1 MSQKLLH
8 TKANTPSSKSHIMM
22 EQITNDEQDD
32 SSAFGTNIPKNIT
45 DLLDPKV
52 LQKQVLQM
60 VVDASFNNLDIS
72 GYLNVLGKSIL
83 DNVDTK
89 LANSTILNTGFISV
103 DNELIIGETSTF
115 SVQNQIDV
123 INTQITTINS
133 NIINIDSSIIH
144 IKNNYVEKIIFND
157 LSSRFYILENSFQLL
172 DLSAIR
178 DFVFNDLSNRFYI
191 LESSFNTLDLSNFKH
206 EIFYDLSR
214 NFYDLS
220 SSHDTLKS
228 ITVKNTIFNDLSRNF
243 YNLDNSFTLL
253 DLSNFK
259 FNIFKDLSESFY
271 NLEISFNNL
280 IDNSFNQLYQ
290 DFYELSRNYYITEY
304 SFNQLNSYN
313 ESFRNKS
320 IILDNIYD
328 LSSNFYSLKTLFNDL
343 SGLTYKIDTSLHLLD
358 ISAVRDN
365 VFAELSS
372 NFYSL
377 QTSFN
382 DLSNHY
388 TQISVFNDL
397 SNNFYYLESSFISLE
412 ASAILDYTFTTLS
425 GNVNKLNTNF
435 NTLSGDVYDISDNV
449 NRNYN
454 DISFLYSYFE
464 LSDNRIVVNFPMDIS
479 KLYLLND
486 ELLIKQD
493 ISYTSLETTDSSKNH
508 ILTFNQIN
516 ELLVQRDFLLSSTF
530 NDSIASIGRN
540 QLIVNDA
547 SQTFFEVMTQ
557 QPNKFNKINDG
568 LTNTST
574 NTLTINWNFDNI
586 LVKQDNKILN
596 ARLAF
601 LEDSTNLKSKQLP
614 YINQI
619 KIEISGNI
627 DTNDSSNGHWI
638 DFSTIQITDI
648 LNYDISQNKY
658 FIINQ
663 AFNTDNNV
671 NKILS
676 KTEIFDIRVYGINHA
691 NNFPN
696 TNTRSLYF
704 NNLKFGGQGVP
715 SRPRL
720 LSEISFNNTTEYEHK
735 YTLTL
740 DVSDVDICSNYAN
753 THLTGY
759 YVTTNIVDDLRDD
772 YLNYNKVGTN
782 SINSYVIPIIDDV
795 FQTSDIFADISFN
808 INLLSKTKT
817 NSITY
822 YGSKFKYDIIV
833 RNSLGN
839 DTWSKP
845 LPVTTK
851 NFSRIPRSNGISSN
865 FVLSSKLQSSNNN
878 KQILSKTY
886 SKNINYINYNIES
899 FKYLTISGSNHSF
912 QITYDLAN
920 NLDTE
925 NNYGYGKELNNKKNV
940 VSLSVFYNDI
950 CYQELL
956 FDASWAK
963 TQPTENKHNNIIE
976 KPFILFTGNIIRD
989 FAGSTNTVP
998 NNFKK
1003 GFRLVAENL
1012 VFNTIDISHLNALNI
1027 EPSNSIYSIQYNYT
1041 RDPAVNNSY
1050 NNSYDLSFVL
1060 DDLSL
1065 VPSMLYENN
1074 IHINDLIYCMGIP
1087 SVKSFN
1093 IDMSRTYI
1101 DINSNTMLL
1110 EKNGLNN
1117 NSIISKINKPSSLN
1131 YNNYINEINVLL
1143 EQSLIDETGLYQFND
1158 ISNIL
1163 ENSGY
1168 FNNLTYQQ
1176 SILTTDFSLN
1186 WNEKVE
1192 NFYTKL
1198 SNIDI
1203 SYDISLNTNHYCD
1216 KNSFDSN
1223 LSTCN
1228 LNLNNMDIY
1237 EVTDISALFKTP
1249 ISDLCYNTLFEKY
1262 DDHSKKVKEH
1272 TLLYINNKFQNVNTQ
1287 PYPNISDFSYN
1298 NLTNNISENLY
1309 DSSNQQYDFNGDL
1322 SDNGFK
1328 WIAIKLVT
1336 HYISEISYG
1345 YILKDG
1351 HFFNRKKDGEKFY
1364 IDISEILT
1372 YLNLN
1377 DEDFYIDSNAGE
1389 ESIRNIHT
1397 NTFIPRYKNKLLF
1410 LTGINNHNLFLDI
1423 NIENGSDNLW
1433 YALTQPFSGN
1443 SLFNDS
1449 FKPNIYNILTGYDL
1463 GIQDNNVKDI
1473 QDIYQFT
1480 GGYHSVNINQNNPLA
1495 GSYSHNLLFSDST
1508 NFSNINKDL
1517 YLVIGLKN

>member
-1 MSQKLLH
+1 MSKKLSD
-8 TKANTPSSKSHIMM
+8 TKADKASDKSILIMK
-22 EQITNDEQDD
+22 QVANDEQDD
-32 SSAFGTNIPKNIT
+32 SFAIGTNIPKNIT

-60 VVDASFNNLDIS
+60 IVDASFNNVDIS

-83 DNVDTK
+83 NNVDIQ

-115 SVQNQIDV
+115 SVQSQINV
-123 INTQITTINS
+123 INTQIDSITR
-133 NIINIDSSIIH
+133 NIVNTDSSIVH

-157 LSSRFYILENSFQLL
+157 LSSHFYILENSFQLL

-191 LESSFNTLDLSNFKH
+191 LESSFNALDLSNFKH
-206 EIFYDLSR
+206 EIFYELSR

-220 SSHDTLKS
+220 SSHNNLQS
-228 ITVKNTIFNDLSRNF
+228 ITVRNTIFNDLSINF

-259 FNIFKDLSESFY
+259 HTIFNDLSRSFY

-328 LSSNFYSLKTLFNDL
+328 LSYNFYSLQTLFNDL

-365 VFAELSS
+365 VFAELSD
-372 NFYSL
+372 NFYTL

-388 TQISVFNDL
+388 TQISVFDDL
-397 SNNFYYLESSFISLE
+397 SGKFYYLESSFISLE

-425 GNVNKLNTNF
+425 GNVTRLNTNF
-435 NTLSGDVYDISDNV
+435 NTLSGDVYEISSNV
-449 NRNYN
+449 SKNYN

-568 LTNTST
+568 LTNTSID
-574 NTLTINWNFDNI
+574 TLTINWDFSSI

-614 YINQI
+614 YINEI

-627 DTNDSSNGHWI
+627 DTNDSSNGLWI

-648 LNYDISQNKY
+648 SNYDISQNKS
-658 FIINQ
+658 FVINQ
-663 AFNTDNNV
+663 PSNTENNV
-671 NKILS
+671 NSILS
-676 KTEIFDIRVYGINHA
+676 KTEFFDIRVYGINNA

-720 LSEISFNNTTEYEHK
+720 LSEISFNNSNLINEQK

-782 SINSYVIPIIDDV
+782 SINSYNIPIIDDV
-795 FQTSDIFADISFN
+795 FQTLDIFADISFD
-808 INLLSKTKT
+808 ISLSSKTKT

-822 YGSKFKYDIIV
+822 YGSKFKYDIKV
-833 RNSLGN
+833 RNSLG
-839 DTWSKP
+839 DTTWSEV
-845 LPVTTK
+845 LPVTTT
-851 NFSRIPRSNGISSN
+851 NFSRIPRSNGITSTFN
-865 FVLSSKLQSSNNN
+865 INNKLQSSKNN
-878 KQILSKTY
+878 KLILSKTY

-899 FKYLTISGSNHSF
+899 FKHLLISSSNHNF

-920 NLDTE
+920 NLDTT
-925 NNYGYGKELNNKKNV
+925 NNYGYGKELNNKENV

-963 TQPTENKHNNIIE
+963 TQPTENKHNDIIE
-976 KPFILFTGNIIRD
+976 KPFISFTGDIIRD
-989 FAGSTNTVP
+989 FAGSTNTVA

-1003 GFRLVAENL
+1003 GFRLVAEKLN
-1012 VFNTIDISHLNALNI
+1012 FNTIDISHLNALNI
-1027 EPSNSIYSIQYNYT
+1027 EPSNNIYSIQYNYT
-1041 RDPAVNNSY
+1041 RDPDVNASY

-1117 NSIISKINKPSSLN
+1117 NSIISKINQTNSLTSIN
-1131 YNNYINEINVLL
+1131 KNNTINVLL
-1143 EQSLIDETGLYQFND
+1143 DQNLIDETGLYQFDN

-1163 ENSGY
+1163 SSSQY
-1168 FNNLTYQQ
+1168 FNNLTYIQ
-1176 SILTTDFSLN
+1176 SILTTDYSLN
-1186 WNEKVE
+1186 WNEKVD
-1192 NFYTKL
+1192 NFYTNL

-1216 KNSFDSN
+1216 KNSFHSD

-1228 LNLNNMDIY
+1228 LDLNNMHIY

-1298 NLTNNISENLY
+1298 NLTNDISKNLY

-1328 WIAIKLVT
+1328 WIAIKLEKY
-1336 HYISEISYG
+1336 YISDNNYG
-1345 YILKDG
+1345 
-1351 HFFNRKKDGEKFY
+1351 FSFNEENFQINSNSNGY
-1364 IDISEILT
+1364 YYLDISNMIHTINIFISNNFYNYPFSPQETLYYDKILFFLT
-1372 YLNLN
+1372 INNINIYLDNNIDTLATSWYTLDKSFKNIYTDIEDPTLN
-1377 DEDFYIDSNAGE
+1377 DIISNNINVSNYIETKTYDRWIGGYVSDTDNPSNPNYSLLRMFPPSSISAVGNYFYLI
-1389 ESIRNIHT
+1389 
-1397 NTFIPRYKNKLLF
+1397 
-1410 LTGINNHNLFLDI
+1410 
-1423 NIENGSDNLW
+1423 
-1433 YALTQPFSGN
+1433 
-1443 SLFNDS
+1443 
-1449 FKPNIYNILTGYDL
+1449 L
-1463 GIQDNNVKDI
+1463 GI
-1473 QDIYQFT
+1473 
-1480 GGYHSVNINQNNPLA
+1480 
-1495 GSYSHNLLFSDST
+1495 
-1508 NFSNINKDL
+1508 
-1517 YLVIGLKN
+1517 KN

>member
-1 MSQKLLH
+1 MSNKLSD
-8 TKANTPSSKSHIMM
+8 TKAETPSSKSLIMM
-22 EQITNDEQDD
+22 EQIANDEQDD
-32 SSAFGTNIPKNIT
+32 SFAIGTNIPKNIT

-60 VVDASFNNLDIS
+60 VVDASFYNVDVS
-72 GYLNVLGKSIL
+72 GYLNVLGQSIL
-83 DNVDTK
+83 NNAEIIQT
-89 LANSTILNTGFISV
+89 NSTILNSGFISV
-103 DNELIIGETSTF
+103 DNELIIGETSVV

-123 INTQITTINS
+123 INTQITNINT
-133 NIINIDSSIIH
+133 NIGNIDSSIIH

-191 LESSFNTLDLSNFKH
+191 LESSFNVLDLSNFKH

-280 IDNSFNQLYQ
+280 IDNSFNRLYQ

-320 IILDNIYD
+320 IILDNIYE
-328 LSSNFYSLKTLFNDL
+328 LSSNFYSLHTLFNEL
-343 SGLTYKIDTSLHLLD
+343 SGLTYKIDTSLHLLN

-397 SNNFYYLESSFISLE
+397 SRNFYYLESSFISLE

-425 GNVNKLNTNF
+425 GNVNRLNDDF
-435 NTLSGDVYDISDNV
+435 NTLSGDVYDISSNV
-449 NRNYN
+449 SMNYN

-557 QPNKFNKINDG
+557 QPNKFNKINGG

-574 NTLTINWNFDNI
+574 DTLTINWNFDNI
-586 LVKQDNKILN
+586 LVKQDNNKILN

-614 YINQI
+614 YINEI

-627 DTNDSSNGHWI
+627 DNTNAPDNGSWI

-648 LNYDISQNKY
+648 SNYDISQNKS
-658 FIINQ
+658 FVIDQFVISQGSNPD
-663 AFNTDNNV
+663 TSV

-676 KTEIFDIRVYGINHA
+676 KTERFDIRVYGINHA

-696 TNTRSLYF
+696 INSRSLYF

-715 SRPRL
+715 SQPRL
-720 LSEISFNNTTEYEHK
+720 LSEISFNNTTEYEDK

-753 THLTGY
+753 TYLSGY
-759 YVTTNIVDDLRDD
+759 RVATIIKNDLRDD
-772 YLNYNKVGTN
+772 YFNYVSGQGGTN
-782 SINSYVIPIIDDV
+782 SINSYVIPIIDNG
-795 FQTSDIFADISFN
+795 FQTEDIFADISFN
-808 INLLSKTKT
+808 INLLSKTETTPT
-817 NSITY
+817 NTNTIIY
-822 YGSKFKYDIIV
+822 YGSKFQYNIIV

-839 DTWSKP
+839 NTWSKI

-865 FVLSSKLQSSNNN
+865 FVLSSKLQSSNN

-899 FKYLTISGSNHSF
+899 FKYLTISGSYHNF

-920 NLDTE
+920 NLDTK
-925 NNYGYGKELNNKKNV
+925 NNYGYGKVLDNKKNV

-989 FAGSTNTVP
+989 FAGSTNTVA

-1117 NSIISKINKPSSLN
+1117 NSIISKINQTNSLTSIN
-1131 YNNYINEINVLL
+1131 KNNTINVLL
-1143 EQSLIDETGLYQFND
+1143 QQNLIDETGLYQFND

-1163 ENSGY
+1163 ENLGY

-1249 ISDLCYNTLFEKY
+1249 IADLCYNTLFEKY
-1262 DDHSKKVKEH
+1262 DDHTKKVKEH

-1309 DSSNQQYDFNGDL
+1309 DSSNKQYDFNGDL

-1328 WIAIKLVT
+1328 WIAIKLESFINRDSQT
-1336 HYISEISYG
+1336 SLINQYG
-1345 YILKDG
+1345 FKYNSNTYSILQDG
-1351 HFFNRKKDGEKFY
+1351 QDYY
-1364 IDISEILT
+1364 IDISNI
-1372 YLNLN
+1372 LN
-1377 DEDFYIDSNAGE
+1377 DNNITNNFYNA
-1389 ESIRNIHT
+1389 NLKDYVDT
-1397 NTFIPRYKNKLLF
+1397 LLF
-1410 LTGINNHNLFLDI
+1410 FTKIKDETNVLSYNNVCLNNRLKATTGTQGTWFTNARNKYQPIGHEPRVLDI
-1423 NIENGSDNLW
+1423 LNYSFHDSDKTPYQKYMNG
-1433 YALTQPFSGN
+1433 ALTILEKYKIMMPSDQDFVN
-1443 SLFNDS
+1443 Y
-1449 FKPNIYNILTGYDL
+1449 IYNDMFILI
-1463 GIQDNNVKDI
+1463 GI
-1473 QDIYQFT
+1473 
-1480 GGYHSVNINQNNPLA
+1480 
-1495 GSYSHNLLFSDST
+1495 
-1508 NFSNINKDL
+1508 
-1517 YLVIGLKN
+1517 KN

>member
-1 MSQKLLH
+1 MSNKLSD
-8 TKANTPSSKSHIMM
+8 TKAETPSSKSLIMM
-22 EQITNDEQDD
+22 EQIANDEQDD
-32 SSAFGTNIPKNIT
+32 SFAIGTNIPKNIT

-60 VVDASFNNLDIS
+60 VVDASFNNVDVS
-72 GYLNVLGKSIL
+72 GYLNVIGKSIL
-83 DNVDTK
+83 DKVDTK
-89 LANSTILNTGFISV
+89 LADATILNTGFISV

-123 INTQITTINS
+123 INTQITTINT
-133 NIINIDSSIIH
+133 NIGNIDSSIIH

-178 DFVFNDLSNRFYI
+178 DFIFNDLSNRFYI
-191 LESSFNTLDLSNFKH
+191 LESSFNVLDLSNFKH
-206 EIFYDLSR
+206 EIFYELSK

-220 SSHDTLKS
+220 SSHDTLNS

-243 YNLDNSFTLL
+243 YKLDNSFTLL

-280 IDNSFNQLYQ
+280 IDNSFNKLYQ

-328 LSSNFYSLKTLFNDL
+328 LSSNFYSLHTLFNEL

-397 SNNFYYLESSFISLE
+397 SRNFYYLESSFISLE

-425 GNVNKLNTNF
+425 GNVNKLNVDF
-435 NTLSGDVYDISDNV
+435 NTLSGDVYDISSNV
-449 NRNYN
+449 SMNYN

-574 NTLTINWNFDNI
+574 DTLTINWNFDSI

-614 YINQI
+614 YINEI

-648 LNYDISQNKY
+648 SNYDISQNKY

-663 AFNTDNNV
+663 ASNTNNNV

-676 KTEIFDIRVYGINHA
+676 KTQIFDIRVYGINHA

-696 TNTRSLYF
+696 INSRSLYF

-720 LSEISFNNTTEYEHK
+720 LSEISFNNINEQN

-759 YVTTNIVDDLRDD
+759 YVTTNIVDDLRDN

-782 SINSYVIPIIDDV
+782 SINSYIIPIIDDV
-795 FQTSDIFADISFN
+795 FQTTDIFADISFD
-808 INLLSKTKT
+808 ISLSSKTKT

-822 YGSKFKYDIIV
+822 YGSKFKYDIKV
-833 RNSLGN
+833 RNNLGN
-839 DTWSKP
+839 DTWSEI

-851 NFSRIPRSNGISSN
+851 NFSRIPRSNGISSTFN
-865 FVLSSKLQSSNNN
+865 INSKLQSSNNN
-878 KQILSKTY
+878 KLILSKTY

-899 FKYLTISGSNHSF
+899 FKHLLISFSNHNF

-920 NLDTE
+920 NLDTA

-963 TQPTENKHNNIIE
+963 TQPTENKHNDIIE
-976 KPFILFTGNIIRD
+976 KPFIIFTGDIIRD
-989 FAGSTNTVP
+989 FAGSTNTVA

-1012 VFNTIDISHLNALNI
+1012 KFNTIDISHLNALNI

-1117 NSIISKINKPSSLN
+1117 NSIISKINQTNSLTSIN
-1131 YNNYINEINVLL
+1131 KNNTINVLL
-1143 EQSLIDETGLYQFND
+1143 QQNLIDETGLYQFND

-1163 ENSGY
+1163 ENLGY

-1176 SILTTDFSLN
+1176 SILTTDYSLN

-1198 SNIDI
+1198 STSPNIDI

-1228 LNLNNMDIY
+1228 LDLSNMDIY

-1262 DDHSKKVKEH
+1262 DDHTKKVKEH

-1298 NLTNNISENLY
+1298 NLTNDISENLY

-1328 WIAIKLVT
+1328 WIAIKLESFINRDSQT
-1336 HYISEISYG
+1336 NFINQYG
-1345 YILKDG
+1345 FKYNSNTYSILQDG
-1351 HFFNRKKDGEKFY
+1351 QDYY
-1364 IDISEILT
+1364 IDISNI
-1372 YLNLN
+1372 LN
-1377 DEDFYIDSNAGE
+1377 DNNITNNFYNA
-1389 ESIRNIHT
+1389 NLKDYVDT
-1397 NTFIPRYKNKLLF
+1397 LLF
-1410 LTGINNHNLFLDI
+1410 FTKIKDETNVLSYNNVCLNNRLKATTGTQGTWFTNARNKYQPIGHEPRVLDI
-1423 NIENGSDNLW
+1423 LNYSFHDSDKTPYQKYMNG
-1433 YALTQPFSGN
+1433 ALTILEKYKIMMPSDQDFAN
-1443 SLFNDS
+1443 Y
-1449 FKPNIYNILTGYDL
+1449 IYNDMFILI
-1463 GIQDNNVKDI
+1463 GI
-1473 QDIYQFT
+1473 
-1480 GGYHSVNINQNNPLA
+1480 
-1495 GSYSHNLLFSDST
+1495 
-1508 NFSNINKDL
+1508 
-1517 YLVIGLKN
+1517 KN

>member
-1 MSQKLLH
+1 MSNKLCYS
-8 TKANTPSSKSHIMM
+8 KANTPYSNSLTMKR
-22 EQITNDEQDD
+22 QVANDEQDD
-32 SSAFGTNIPKNIT
+32 SFAIKTNIPKNIT

-60 VVDASFNNLDIS
+60 VVDASFNNVDIS

-83 DNVDTK
+83 DKVDTK
-89 LANSTILNTGFISV
+89 LANSTILNTGFINV

-123 INTQITTINS
+123 INTQITSINS
-133 NIINIDSSIIH
+133 NIVNIDSSIIH

-178 DFVFNDLSNRFYI
+178 DFVFYDLSNRFYI
-191 LESSFNTLDLSNFKH
+191 LESSFNVLDLSNFKYQT
-206 EIFYDLSR
+206 FNDLSR

-228 ITVKNTIFNDLSRNF
+228 ITVRNTIFNDLSRNF

-259 FNIFKDLSESFY
+259 FNIFKDLSQSFY

-313 ESFRNKS
+313 ESFKNKS

-328 LSSNFYSLKTLFNDL
+328 LSSNFYSLQTLFNDL

-377 QTSFN
+377 QSSFN

-397 SNNFYYLESSFISLE
+397 SGKFYYLESSFISLE

-425 GNVNKLNTNF
+425 GNVSKLNTDF

-449 NRNYN
+449 NINYN

-574 NTLTINWNFDNI
+574 DTLTINWNFDSI

-648 LNYDISQNKY
+648 LNYDILENKY

-865 FVLSSKLQSSNNN
+865 FVLSSKLQSSNN
-878 KQILSKTY
+878 KLILSKTY
-886 SKNINYINYNIES
+886 NENINYINYNIES
-899 FKYLTISGSNHSF
+899 FKHLLFTYNNHKF

-920 NLDTE
+920 NLDTA

-976 KPFILFTGNIIRD
+976 KPFIIFTGDIIKD

-1012 VFNTIDISHLNALNI
+1012 NFNTIDISHLNALNI
-1027 EPSNSIYSIQYNYT
+1027 EPSNTIYSIQYNYT
-1041 RDPAVNNSY
+1041 RDPIVNDSY

-1087 SVKSFN
+1087 SIKTFN

-1110 EKNGLNN
+1110 EKNGSNN
-1117 NSIISKINKPSSLN
+1117 NSIISKIDKPSSLN

-1143 EQSLIDETGLYQFND
+1143 EQNLIDETGLYQFND

-1163 ENSGY
+1163 ENLGY

-1176 SILTTDFSLN
+1176 SILTTDYSLN

-1262 DDHSKKVKEH
+1262 DDHTKKVKEH

-1298 NLTNNISENLY
+1298 NLTNDISENLY
-1309 DSSNQQYDFNGDL
+1309 DYSNQQYDFNGDL

-1328 WIAIKLVT
+1328 WIAIKLEKY
-1336 HYISEISYG
+1336 YISDNNYGFSFNGENFQIKKLGHTDGYHYLDISNMIHSINIFISNNFYNDPFSLQETL
-1345 YILKDG
+1345 YYDKILFFLTINNINIYLDNNIDTLATSWYTLDKSFKDT
-1351 HFFNRKKDGEKFY
+1351 HATSTTPIEDPTLNDIISNNTNVSNY
-1364 IDISEILT
+1364 IDNKQYDKWIGGYVTDSDNPN
-1372 YLNLN
+1372 NLN
-1377 DEDFYIDSNAGE
+1377 HSLLRMFPPSSITAVGNYFYLI
-1389 ESIRNIHT
+1389 
-1397 NTFIPRYKNKLLF
+1397 
-1410 LTGINNHNLFLDI
+1410 
-1423 NIENGSDNLW
+1423 
-1433 YALTQPFSGN
+1433 
-1443 SLFNDS
+1443 
-1449 FKPNIYNILTGYDL
+1449 L
-1463 GIQDNNVKDI
+1463 GI
-1473 QDIYQFT
+1473 
-1480 GGYHSVNINQNNPLA
+1480 
-1495 GSYSHNLLFSDST
+1495 
-1508 NFSNINKDL
+1508 
-1517 YLVIGLKN
+1517 KN

>member
-1 MSQKLLH
+1 MSSD
-8 TKANTPSSKSHIMM
+8 TRADRPSDKSSSM
-22 EQITNDEQDD
+22 ERQITNDEPDD
-32 SSAFGTNIPKNIT
+32 SFAIGTNIPKNIT

-60 VVDASFNNLDIS
+60 VVDASFDNVDVS

-133 NIINIDSSIIH
+133 NIDNIDSSIVH

-191 LESSFNTLDLSNFKH
+191 LESSFNALDLSNFKH
-206 EIFYDLSR
+206 QIFYDLSK

-220 SSHDTLKS
+220 SSHHTLKS

-259 FNIFKDLSESFY
+259 FNIFKDLSQSFY

-280 IDNSFNQLYQ
+280 IDNSFNKLYQ

-343 SGLTYKIDTSLHLLD
+343 SGLTYKIDNSLHLLD

-377 QTSFN
+377 QSNFN

-425 GNVNKLNTNF
+425 GNVSKLNADF
-435 NTLSGDVYDISDNV
+435 NTLSGDVYDISNTV
-449 NRNYN
+449 IKNYN

-557 QPNKFNKINDG
+557 QPNKFDKINDG

-574 NTLTINWNFDNI
+574 DSVTINWNFDSI

-601 LEDSTNLKSKQLP
+601 LEDSTNLKLKQLP
-614 YINQI
+614 YINEI

-627 DTNDSSNGHWI
+627 DINDSSNGLWI

-648 LNYDISQNKY
+648 SNYDILQNKY
-658 FIINQ
+658 FVINQ
-663 AFNTDNNV
+663 SSNTDNNV
-671 NKILS
+671 NSILS
-676 KTEIFDIRVYGINHA
+676 KTELFDIRVYGINYA

-696 TNTRSLYF
+696 INSRSLYF

-715 SRPRL
+715 SQPRL
-720 LSEISFNNTTEYEHK
+720 LSDISFNKNQTNNEQK

-753 THLTGY
+753 TYITGY
-759 YVTTNIVDDLRDD
+759 YITTNIVDDLRDD
-772 YLNYNKVGTN
+772 YLNYNKVGL
-782 SINSYVIPIIDDV
+782 NSYNIPIID
-795 FQTSDIFADISFN
+795 FNLNRTDIYANVPFSIEIFS
-808 INLLSKTKT
+808 KT
-817 NSITY
+817 NSNSIIY
-822 YGSKFKYDIIV
+822 YGSRFKYDIKV
-833 RNSLGN
+833 RNSLG
-839 DTWSKP
+839 DTTWSEV

-851 NFSRIPRSNGISSN
+851 NFSRIPRSNGITSTFN
-865 FVLSSKLQSSNNN
+865 INSKLQSSNNN
-878 KQILSKTY
+878 KLILSKTY

-899 FKYLTISGSNHSF
+899 FKHLLISSNNHNF

-920 NLDTE
+920 NLDTT
-925 NNYGYGKELNNKKNV
+925 NNYGYGKELNNKENV

-963 TQPTENKHNNIIE
+963 TQPTENKHNDIIE
-976 KPFILFTGNIIRD
+976 KPFISFTGDIIRD
-989 FAGSTNTVP
+989 FAGSTNTVA

-1012 VFNTIDISHLNALNI
+1012 RFNTIDISHLNALNI

-1041 RDPAVNNSY
+1041 RDPIVNDYY

-1060 DDLSL
+1060 DDLNL

-1074 IHINDLIYCMGIP
+1074 IHINNLIYCMGIP
-1087 SVKSFN
+1087 SVKRFN

-1131 YNNYINEINVLL
+1131 YNNYNNEINVLL
-1143 EQSLIDETGLYQFND
+1143 EQNLIDETGLYQFND

-1176 SILTTDFSLN
+1176 SILTTDYSLN

-1203 SYDISLNTNHYCD
+1203 NYDISLITNHYCD

-1249 ISDLCYNTLFEKY
+1249 IADLCYNTLFEKY
-1262 DDHSKKVKEH
+1262 DDHTKKVKEH

-1298 NLTNNISENLY
+1298 NLTNDITNNLY

-1328 WIAIKLVT
+1328 WIAIKLEKY
-1336 HYISEISYG
+1336 YISDYNYG
-1345 YILKDG
+1345 
-1351 HFFNRKKDGEKFY
+1351 FSFNGENFQINSNSNGY
-1364 IDISEILT
+1364 YYLDISNMIHTINIFISNNFYNYPFSLQETLYYDKILFFLTINNINIYLDNNIDTLATSWYTLDQSFKNT
-1372 YLNLN
+1372 YTDIEDPTLN
-1377 DEDFYIDSNAGE
+1377 DIISNNINVSNYIETKTYDRWIGGYVSDTDNPSNPNYSLLRMFPPSSISAVGNYFYLI
-1389 ESIRNIHT
+1389 
-1397 NTFIPRYKNKLLF
+1397 
-1410 LTGINNHNLFLDI
+1410 
-1423 NIENGSDNLW
+1423 
-1433 YALTQPFSGN
+1433 
-1443 SLFNDS
+1443 
-1449 FKPNIYNILTGYDL
+1449 L
-1463 GIQDNNVKDI
+1463 GI
-1473 QDIYQFT
+1473 
-1480 GGYHSVNINQNNPLA
+1480 
-1495 GSYSHNLLFSDST
+1495 
-1508 NFSNINKDL
+1508 
-1517 YLVIGLKN
+1517 KN

>member
-1 MSQKLLH
+1 MSSD
-8 TKANTPSSKSHIMM
+8 TRADRPSDKSSSM
-22 EQITNDEQDD
+22 ERQITNDEPDD
-32 SSAFGTNIPKNIT
+32 SFAIGTNIPKNIT

-60 VVDASFNNLDIS
+60 VVDASFDNVDVS

-133 NIINIDSSIIH
+133 NIDNIDSSIVH

-191 LESSFNTLDLSNFKH
+191 LESSFNALDLSNFKH
-206 EIFYDLSR
+206 QIFYDLSK

-220 SSHDTLKS
+220 SSHHTLKS

-259 FNIFKDLSESFY
+259 FNIFKDLSQSFY

-280 IDNSFNQLYQ
+280 IDNSFNKLYQ

-343 SGLTYKIDTSLHLLD
+343 SGLTYKIDNSLHLLD

-377 QTSFN
+377 QSNFN

-425 GNVNKLNTNF
+425 GNVSKLNADF
-435 NTLSGDVYDISDNV
+435 NTLSGDVYDISNTV
-449 NRNYN
+449 IKNYN

-557 QPNKFNKINDG
+557 QPNKFDKINDG

-574 NTLTINWNFDNI
+574 DSVTINWNFDSI

-601 LEDSTNLKSKQLP
+601 LEDSTNLKLKQLP
-614 YINQI
+614 YINEI

-627 DTNDSSNGHWI
+627 DINDSSNGLWI

-648 LNYDISQNKY
+648 SNYDILQNKY
-658 FIINQ
+658 FVINQ
-663 AFNTDNNV
+663 SSNTDNNV
-671 NKILS
+671 NSILS
-676 KTEIFDIRVYGINHA
+676 KTELFDIRVYGINYA

-696 TNTRSLYF
+696 INSRSLYF

-715 SRPRL
+715 SQPRL
-720 LSEISFNNTTEYEHK
+720 LSDISFNKNQTNNEQK

-753 THLTGY
+753 TYITGY
-759 YVTTNIVDDLRDD
+759 YITTNIVDDLRDD
-772 YLNYNKVGTN
+772 YLNYNKVGL
-782 SINSYVIPIIDDV
+782 NSYNIPIID
-795 FQTSDIFADISFN
+795 FNLNRTDIYANVPFSIEIFS
-808 INLLSKTKT
+808 KT
-817 NSITY
+817 NSNSIIY
-822 YGSKFKYDIIV
+822 YGSRFKYDIKV
-833 RNSLGN
+833 RNSLG
-839 DTWSKP
+839 DTTWSEV

-851 NFSRIPRSNGISSN
+851 NFSRIPRSNGITSTFN
-865 FVLSSKLQSSNNN
+865 INSKLQSSNNN
-878 KQILSKTY
+878 KLILSKTY

-899 FKYLTISGSNHSF
+899 FKHLLISSNNHNF

-920 NLDTE
+920 NLDTT
-925 NNYGYGKELNNKKNV
+925 NNYGYGKELNNKENV

-963 TQPTENKHNNIIE
+963 TQPTENKHNDIIE
-976 KPFILFTGNIIRD
+976 KPFISFTGDIIRD
-989 FAGSTNTVP
+989 FAGSTNTVA

-1012 VFNTIDISHLNALNI
+1012 RFNTIDISHLNALNI

-1041 RDPAVNNSY
+1041 RDPIVNDYY

-1060 DDLSL
+1060 DDLNL

-1074 IHINDLIYCMGIP
+1074 IHINNLIYCMGIP
-1087 SVKSFN
+1087 SVKRFN

-1131 YNNYINEINVLL
+1131 YNNYNNEINVLL
-1143 EQSLIDETGLYQFND
+1143 EQNLIDETGLYQFND

-1176 SILTTDFSLN
+1176 SILTTDYSLN

-1203 SYDISLNTNHYCD
+1203 NYDISLITNHYCD

-1249 ISDLCYNTLFEKY
+1249 IADLCYNTLFEKY
-1262 DDHSKKVKEH
+1262 DDHTKKVKEH

-1298 NLTNNISENLY
+1298 NLTNDITNNLY

-1328 WIAIKLVT
+1328 WIAIKLEKY
-1336 HYISEISYG
+1336 YISDYNYG
-1345 YILKDG
+1345 
-1351 HFFNRKKDGEKFY
+1351 FSFNGENFQINSNSNGY
-1364 IDISEILT
+1364 YYLDISNMIHTINIFISNNFYNYPFSLQETLYYDKILFFLTINNINIYLDNNIDTLATSWYTLDQSFKNT
-1372 YLNLN
+1372 YTDIEDPTLN
-1377 DEDFYIDSNAGE
+1377 DIISNNINVSNYIE
-1389 ESIRNIHT
+1389 T
-1397 NTFIPRYKNKLLF
+1397 KT
-1410 LTGINNHNLFLDI
+1410 
-1423 NIENGSDNLW
+1423 
-1433 YALTQPFSGN
+1433 
-1443 SLFNDS
+1443 
-1449 FKPNIYNILTGYDL
+1449 YDRW
-1463 GIQDNNVKDI
+1463 I
-1473 QDIYQFT
+1473 
-1480 GGYHSVNINQNNPLA
+1480 GGYVSDTDNP
-1495 GSYSHNLLFSDST
+1495 SNPNYSLLRMFPPSSISAVG
-1508 NFSNINKDL
+1508 NYF
-1517 YLVIGLKN
+1517 YLILFIKN

>member
-1 MSQKLLH
+1 MSNKLSD
-8 TKANTPSSKSHIMM
+8 TKAETPSSKSLIMM
-22 EQITNDEQDD
+22 EQIANDEQDD
-32 SSAFGTNIPKNIT
+32 SFAIGTNIPKNIT

-60 VVDASFNNLDIS
+60 VVDASFNNVDVS
-72 GYLNVLGKSIL
+72 GYLNVIGKSIL
-83 DNVDTK
+83 DKVDTK
-89 LANSTILNTGFISV
+89 LADATILNTGFISV

-123 INTQITTINS
+123 INTQITTINT
-133 NIINIDSSIIH
+133 NIGNIDSSIIH

-178 DFVFNDLSNRFYI
+178 DFIFNDLSNRFYI
-191 LESSFNTLDLSNFKH
+191 LESSFNVLDLSNFKH
-206 EIFYDLSR
+206 EIFYELSK

-243 YNLDNSFTLL
+243 YKLDNSFTLL

-280 IDNSFNQLYQ
+280 IDNSFNKLYQ

-328 LSSNFYSLKTLFNDL
+328 LSYNFYSLHTLFNEL

-397 SNNFYYLESSFISLE
+397 SRNFYYLESSFISLE

-425 GNVNKLNTNF
+425 GNVNKLNVDF
-435 NTLSGDVYDISDNV
+435 NTLSGDVYDISSNV
-449 NRNYN
+449 SINYN

-574 NTLTINWNFDNI
+574 DTLTINWNFDSI

-614 YINQI
+614 YINEI

-648 LNYDISQNKY
+648 SNYDISQNKY

-663 AFNTDNNV
+663 AFNTNNNV

-676 KTEIFDIRVYGINHA
+676 KTQIFDIRVYGINHA

-696 TNTRSLYF
+696 INSRSLYF

-720 LSEISFNNTTEYEHK
+720 LSEISFNNINEQN

-759 YVTTNIVDDLRDD
+759 YVTTNIVDDLRDN

-782 SINSYVIPIIDDV
+782 SINSYIIPIIDDV
-795 FQTSDIFADISFN
+795 FQTTDIFADISFD
-808 INLLSKTKT
+808 ISLSSKTKT

-822 YGSKFKYDIIV
+822 YGSKFKYDIKV
-833 RNSLGN
+833 RNNLGN
-839 DTWSKP
+839 DTWSEI

-851 NFSRIPRSNGISSN
+851 NFSRIPRSNGISSTFN
-865 FVLSSKLQSSNNN
+865 INSKLQSSNNN
-878 KQILSKTY
+878 KLILSKTY

-899 FKYLTISGSNHSF
+899 FKHLLISFSNHNF

-920 NLDTE
+920 NLDTA

-963 TQPTENKHNNIIE
+963 TKPTENKHNDIIE
-976 KPFILFTGNIIRD
+976 KPFIIFTGDIIRD
-989 FAGSTNTVP
+989 FAGSTNTVA

-1012 VFNTIDISHLNALNI
+1012 KFNTIDISHLNALNI

-1117 NSIISKINKPSSLN
+1117 NSIISKINQTNSLTSIN
-1131 YNNYINEINVLL
+1131 KNNTINVLL
-1143 EQSLIDETGLYQFND
+1143 QQNLIDETGLYQFND

-1163 ENSGY
+1163 ENLGY

-1198 SNIDI
+1198 STTPNIDI

-1262 DDHSKKVKEH
+1262 DDHTKKVKEH

-1298 NLTNNISENLY
+1298 NLTNDISKNLY
-1309 DSSNQQYDFNGDL
+1309 NSSNQQYDFNGDL
-1322 SDNGFK
+1322 SNNGFK
-1328 WIAIKLVT
+1328 WIAIKLEKY
-1336 HYISEISYG
+1336 YISDNNYG
-1345 YILKDG
+1345 
-1351 HFFNRKKDGEKFY
+1351 FSFNGQNFQINSNSNGY
-1364 IDISEILT
+1364 YYLDISNMIHTINIFISNNFYNYPFSLQETLYYDKILFFLTINNINIYLDNNIDTPATSWYTLDQSFKNT
-1372 YLNLN
+1372 YTVTEDPTLN
-1377 DEDFYIDSNAGE
+1377 DIISNNINVSNYIETKTYDRWIGGYVSDTNNPSNPNYSLLRMFPPTSISAVGNYFYLI
-1389 ESIRNIHT
+1389 
-1397 NTFIPRYKNKLLF
+1397 
-1410 LTGINNHNLFLDI
+1410 
-1423 NIENGSDNLW
+1423 
-1433 YALTQPFSGN
+1433 
-1443 SLFNDS
+1443 
-1449 FKPNIYNILTGYDL
+1449 L
-1463 GIQDNNVKDI
+1463 GI
-1473 QDIYQFT
+1473 
-1480 GGYHSVNINQNNPLA
+1480 
-1495 GSYSHNLLFSDST
+1495 
-1508 NFSNINKDL
+1508 
-1517 YLVIGLKN
+1517 KN